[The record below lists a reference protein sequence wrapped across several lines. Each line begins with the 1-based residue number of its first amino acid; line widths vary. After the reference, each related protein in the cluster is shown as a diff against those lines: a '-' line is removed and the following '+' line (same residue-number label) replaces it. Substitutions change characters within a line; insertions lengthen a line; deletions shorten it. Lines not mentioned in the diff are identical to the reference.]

1 MPRPA
6 RRVRRRETSAVT
18 LLTLPRR
25 TGSSSP
31 DPTSLLD
38 RERRNWEELADLD
51 PLWAILS
58 FRERKFGRWDSD
70 AFFAEGDRDV
80 EALVSRFQE
89 LGYPRQMG
97 AVLDFGCGVGRL
109 APGLSSHFDR
119 YCGVDLSAEMV
130 KQATELH
137 QHRGNCRFVTN
148 EDATL
153 AQFADQSYDL
163 VFSLRVLQHMT
174 DRSVIHSY
182 IENFVRLVRPGGL
195 LIFQLPER
203 IPRAEKMIYDT
214 RRRIYLVLDRLGVSE
229 RLMFRRLALHPMTMN
244 FVREHAVRATLEA
257 AGARLLAVDGG
268 KQGIAIRDRTYYAT
282 PET

>member
-1 MPRPA
+1 MTA
-6 RRVRRRETSAVT
+6 GT
-18 LLTLPRR
+18 LLTLSRHPR
-25 TGSSSP
+25 SSSP
-31 DPTSLLD
+31 DPTLLLD

-58 FRERKFGRWDSD
+58 FRDRKFGRWDND

-80 EALVSRFQE
+80 ERLVSRFRE
-89 LGYPRQMG
+89 LGYPRQTG

-109 APGLSSHFDR
+109 TPGLSSHFDR
-119 YCGVDLSAEMV
+119 YCGVDLSVEMV
-130 KQATELH
+130 KLATGLH

-153 AQFADQSYDL
+153 AQFSDQSYDL
-163 VFSLRVLQHMT
+163 VFSLRVLQHIT
-174 DRSVIHSY
+174 DRSVIQSY
-182 IENFVRLVRPGGL
+182 LENFVRLVRPGGL

-203 IPRAEKMIYDT
+203 IPRVEKMIYDT

-244 FVREHAVRATLEA
+244 FVREQAVAATLEG
-257 AGARLLAVDGG
+257 AGARLLAVDAG

-282 PET
+282 RDK